1 MLCHHGRVCPLTG
14 PALAFALVV
23 DEGRHVVLKV
33 FRFEIFRQTYRRYAW
48 RFVVIEEGRTRVL
61 ARSHRGYRSVKRVKR
76 AIGRLQA
83 AADALRGASVVN
95 VCDTDA
101 FPLPD
106 TSFRVFFDVVPLVVE
121 QSPVIEDRV
130 SSVQPAVQSVRPAVQ
145 STQAAVQQDVV
156 EPAPPKAAPAVDPK
170 PPVRGGARG
179 RKAT

>member
-1 MLCHHGRVCPLTG
+1 MLCHRNRACPLTG

-23 DEGRHVVLKV
+23 DEGRHAVLKV

-83 AADALRGASVVN
+83 AAGALQGANVVN
-95 VCDTDA
+95 VCEADA

-106 TSFRVFFDVVPLVVE
+106 TSFQVFFDVVPLVVE

-130 SSVQPAVQSVRPAVQ
+130 SSVQPAVQAVRPSVQ
-145 STQAAVQQDVV
+145 PAQPAVQQDVV
-156 EPAPPKAAPAVDPK
+156 EPVPPRPGPAVGPK
-170 PPVRGGARG
+170 PPVRGGPRG
-179 RKAT
+179 KKAT